1 MTGHVRLVGL
11 VFLGGCVGTAVRW
24 ALEEAFAVPTGWP
37 WVTFAINVAG
47 SFLLGLLLELL
58 VRGGADAGWRR
69 AVRLGCGTGVMGG
82 FTTYSTFVLEVDRL
96 GADGELAL
104 AVAYPLVSVVLG
116 LAAAA
121 AGMALAARTTSGTT
135 SERRETA

>member
-1 MTGHVRLVGL
+1 MSGHGRLVGL
-11 VFLGGCVGTAVRW
+11 VFVGGCTGTAVRW
-24 ALEEAFAVPTGWP
+24 GLEEAFAQPTGWP
-37 WVTFAINVAG
+37 WVTFAINVVG
-47 SFLLGLLLELL
+47 SFVLGLLLETL
-58 VRGGADAGWRR
+58 VLGGPDVGWRR

-96 GADGELAL
+96 GSDGELAA

-121 AGMALAARTTSGTT
+121 AGMVLASRTR
-135 SERRETA
+135 ERQAAA